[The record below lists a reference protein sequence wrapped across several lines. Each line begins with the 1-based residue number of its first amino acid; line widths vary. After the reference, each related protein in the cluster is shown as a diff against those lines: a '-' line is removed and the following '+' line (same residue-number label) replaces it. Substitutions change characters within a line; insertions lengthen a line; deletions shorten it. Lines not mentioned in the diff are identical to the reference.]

1 MRGRKKFKVVS
12 GTQTQSLGGMIEICQ
27 FYGISK

>member
-12 GTQTQSLGGMIEICQ
+12 GTQTQSFGGIVKV
-27 FYGISK
+27 FHSFTA